1 MKKSEIVFGLLRIP
15 CDALAVFGALILSY
29 ELRLT
34 RIDLI
39 PRLQL
44 LEPAQT
50 LPEFSEYL
58 FGFVVPGVFIF
69 LILAAMLRLYTLIAT
84 QSAWIEVGKTIITA
98 LVWIVLIMAWY
109 FLVRKQLFYSRIL
122 LVHSA
127 FFIAMFATTARVFL
141 ILIQRALLKRGIG
154 VRAVVSVG
162 AKALVS
168 HAQATLEHDVHY
180 RYLGHCDDLIA
191 LKSLT
196 KKSLPDLVLQTDPH
210 PQSAQ
215 TLMLADFCR
224 NQHIEYAFLPPLFA
238 DTPQRLSVDRLGL
251 LPFLRFRPTPLDG
264 WGRVYKRC
272 FDVVLSSILLMGLLP
287 LFCFLILIILCES
300 GWPIF
305 YVAIRVGEHGRKKF
319 SMFKFRSMVR
329 DADAMKEKLR
339 CFNHRQDGPLF
350 KLRDDPRITRF
361 GQMLR
366 RWSLDELPQL
376 LNVICGQMSLV
387 GPRPH
392 LPEEVGQ
399 YAPEQHRVFAVKP
412 GLTGLAQISGRS
424 DLTFYEEVQ
433 LDLRYIEEWSL
444 WLDLWILWR
453 TVVVVL
459 SRKGAD

>member
-1 MKKSEIVFGLLRIP
+1 MKKSEIIFGLLRIP

-29 ELRLT
+29 ELRLA

-39 PRLQL
+39 PHLQL
-44 LEPAQT
+44 LEPAAT
-50 LPEFSEYL
+50 LPVISEYL
-58 FGFVVPGVFIF
+58 FGFVIPGVVIF
-69 LILAAMLRLYTLIAT
+69 LILAAALRLYTLLAT
-84 QSAWIEVGKTIITA
+84 NSAWVEVGKTIIAA

-109 FLVRKQLFYSRIL
+109 FLVRKQLFYSRVL

-127 FFIAMFATTARVFL
+127 FFIAVFATTVRIFL
-141 ILIQRALLKRGIG
+141 VLIQRACLKRGIG

-162 AKALVS
+162 TMVLVP
-168 HAQATLEHDVHY
+168 HAQAVLEHDVHY
-180 RYLGHCDDLIA
+180 RYLGHCGDLMT
-191 LKSLT
+191 LKHLA
-196 KKSLPDLVLQTDPH
+196 KRSLPDLVLQTDPQ
-210 PQSAQ
+210 PQNAQ

-224 NQHIEYAFLPPLFA
+224 NQNIGYAFLPPLFA

-272 FDVVLSSILLMGLLP
+272 FDVVMSGILLLGLVP
-287 LFCFLILIILCES
+287 LFCVIMLGIWCES
-300 GWPIF
+300 GWPVL

-319 SMFKFRSMVR
+319 SMFKFRSMVP
-329 DADAMKEKLR
+329 DADAMKERLQHR
-339 CFNHRQDGPLF
+339 NLRQDGPLF
-350 KLRDDPRITRF
+350 KLRDDPRITHLGKF
-361 GQMLR
+361 LR
-366 RWSLDELPQL
+366 RWSLDELPQFM
-376 LNVICGQMSLV
+376 NVFCGQMSLV

-412 GLTGLAQISGRS
+412 GVTGLAQISGRS
-424 DLTFYEEVQ
+424 DLTFEEEVR

-453 TVVVVL
+453 TIVVVL
-459 SRKGAD
+459 SRRGV